1 MLDPRHSRASQDKA
15 PPPARFC
22 VRDRTSLCDIA
33 KTLKAVPRSRASIA
47 GLLEKGRI
55 ILGKRQLIGLFKFS
69 DIVIRQRR
77 IKPIPMMPGTE
88 NRSVKVGNPQVLERL
103 DDAFDPIA
111 HI

>member
-1 MLDPRHSRASQDKA
+1 LSCRE
-15 PPPARFC
+15 
-22 VRDRTSLCDIA
+22 LCDIA

-47 GLLEKGRI
+47 GLLEKDRI
-55 ILGKRQLIGLFKFS
+55 ILGKRQLIHLFKFS
-69 DIVIRQRR
+69 DIVMRQRR

-88 NRSVKVGNPQVLERL
+88 NRFVTVGNPQVLERL